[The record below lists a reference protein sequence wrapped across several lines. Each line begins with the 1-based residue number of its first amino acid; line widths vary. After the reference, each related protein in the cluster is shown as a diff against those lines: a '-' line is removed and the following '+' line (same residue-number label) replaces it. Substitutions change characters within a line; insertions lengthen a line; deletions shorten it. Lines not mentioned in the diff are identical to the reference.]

1 MDEMN
6 ILVPETLELD
16 IAGERI
22 EITPLRLGEFPAMLK
37 AVRPFAAQLEEDPDW
52 LSLLAEHGEALLD
65 SLAVA
70 CRRPRD
76 WVDELALD
84 EALKLAASVF
94 EVNADFFVQRVA
106 PNVTELAERIGRRLD
121 GLMPPNGSSA
131 QATASTT
138 S

>member
-6 ILVPETLELD
+6 ILIPETLELD

-37 AVRPFAAQLEEDPDW
+37 AVRPFAAQLEADPDW

-65 SLAVA
+65 SLAVT

-76 WVDELALD
+76 WVDGLALD
-84 EALKLAASVF
+84 EALTLAASVF

-121 GLMPPNGSSA
+121 GLMPPSGSSV
-131 QATASTT
+131 QATASMT

>member
-6 ILVPETLELD
+6 ILIPETLELD

-37 AVRPFAAQLEEDPDW
+37 AVRPFAAQLEADPDW

-76 WVDELALD
+76 WVDGLALD
-84 EALKLAASVF
+84 EALTLAASVF

-121 GLMPPNGSSA
+121 GLMPPSGSSA
-131 QATASTT
+131 EATASTT

>member
-37 AVRPFAAQLEEDPDW
+37 AVRPFAAQLDADPDW

-84 EALKLAASVF
+84 DALMLAAAVF

-121 GLMPPNGSSA
+121 GLMPPTGSSA
-131 QATASTT
+131 QATASKT